1 MPKTEAIT
9 LAVTGASGAQYGLRV
24 LEQLLKKGI
33 RVDLMFSQAAKVVIG
48 METMLKLPARPA
60 ESEKYLNMHF
70 GVRAGLLRV
79 YGEKQW
85 VAPIASGSGVNK
97 AMLVCPCTTGT
108 LAAAA
113 TGQSRS
119 LIERAIDVTLKER
132 KKLIFVVRETP
143 FSEIHLEN
151 MLRLT
156 RMGAV
161 IMPANPG
168 FYHLPESVSDI
179 IDFMVARVLDH
190 LDIPHSIVPHWGE
203 TTVRN
208 AK

>member
-1 MPKTEAIT
+1 LQTTESISLAI
-9 LAVTGASGAQYGLRV
+9 TGASGTQYGLRL
-24 LEQLLKKGI
+24 LEQLLEQGI
-33 RVDLMFSQAAKVVIG
+33 KVDLMFSQAAKVVIS
-48 METMLKLPARPA
+48 METALKLPTIPA
-60 ESEKYLNMHF
+60 EAEEYLCQLF
-70 GVRAGLLRV
+70 GAQPAQLRV

-85 VAPIASGSGVNK
+85 TAAMASGSGVNK

-132 KKLIFVVRETP
+132 KKLILVIRETP

-168 FYHLPESVSDI
+168 FYHHPKSVEDLV
-179 IDFMVARVLDH
+179 DFMVARILDQ
-190 LDIPHSIVPHWGE
+190 LEIPHTLIPCWGESIVRSTG
-203 TTVRN
+203 
-208 AK
+208 

>member
-1 MPKTEAIT
+1 M
-9 LAVTGASGAQYGLRV
+9 TGASGVHYGLRL
-24 LEQLLKKGI
+24 LEQLLEQGI
-33 RVDLMFSQAAKVVIG
+33 GVDLMFSQAALVVIG
-48 METMLKLPARPA
+48 METTLKLSARPA
-60 ESEKYLNMHF
+60 ENERYISTHF
-70 GVRAGLLRV
+70 GAQPGQLRV
-79 YGEKQW
+79 FGEKQW
-85 VAPIASGSGVNK
+85 TAPMASGSGVNK

-132 KKLIFVVRETP
+132 KQLILVVRETP

-168 FYHLPESVSDI
+168 FYHHPESVDDM
-179 IDFMVARVLDH
+179 IDFMVARVLDQ
-190 LDIPHSIVPHWGE
+190 LGLPHTIMPRWGE
-203 TTVRN
+203 TIIRN
-208 AK
+208 AR

>member
-1 MPKTEAIT
+1 M
-9 LAVTGASGAQYGLRV
+9 TGASGAQYGLR
-24 LEQLLKKGI
+24 LLQQLLAHDMA
-33 RVDLMFSQAAKVVIG
+33 VDLMLSQAAKVVIN
-48 METMLKLPARPA
+48 METTLKLPAGSA
-60 ESEKYLNMHF
+60 EIERYLGPYF
-70 GVRAGLLRV
+70 SAKPGRLRV

-85 VAPIASGSGVNK
+85 TAPMASGSAVNN

-132 KKLIFVVRETP
+132 KQLILVVRETP

-151 MLRLT
+151 MLRLS

-168 FYHLPESVSDI
+168 FYHHPESVDDI
-179 IDFMVARVLDH
+179 VDFIVARVLDQ
-190 LDIPHSIVPHWGE
+190 LDIPHTLLPRWGE
-203 TTVRN
+203 TLSRDLE
-208 AK
+208 

>member
-1 MPKTEAIT
+1 VKKTESIT
-9 LAVTGASGAQYGLRV
+9 LAMTGASGAQYGLRL
-24 LEQLLKKGI
+24 LELLLAQDI
-33 RVDLMFSQAAKVVIG
+33 HVDLMFSQAAKVVIG
-48 METMLKLPARPA
+48 METTLDLSARPA
-60 ESEKYLNMHF
+60 EAEKYLSACF
-70 GVRAGLLRV
+70 DAKQGQLCV

-85 VAPIASGSGVNK
+85 TAPMASGSGVNK

-132 KKLIFVVRETP
+132 KQLMLVVRETP

-151 MLRLT
+151 MLKLS
-156 RMGAV
+156 RMGAI

-168 FYHLPESVSDI
+168 FYHHPESVDDI
-179 IDFMVARVLDH
+179 VNFMVARILDQ
-190 LDIPHSIVPHWGE
+190 LEVPHNLIPRWGE
-203 TTVRN
+203 KVIRG
-208 AK
+208 AG